1 MGGLPTVIDQAA
13 VVIIGG
19 GIIGCSAA
27 YHLAKRGITDVLV
40 IERNQLASGA
50 TARAAGLVCHARSD
64 VSTVHMVKRTVAA
77 ISELEA
83 LLEEQIDFHQLG
95 SLRAVFSEARAAELQ
110 KMEECLAE
118 AGTAFEAI
126 SASAAHILCPWLKL
140 DDARRIIFV
149 PADGYIDGAR
159 LGTAYSAAARKLGA
173 RVRRGITATNL
184 LTDGGSVN
192 GVETDQ
198 GTIRADWV
206 VDAAGVWG
214 AEIASWLDWGF
225 AAAPTRSHYWITA
238 PDGNGAPGQ
247 PNVHLPDMRA
257 YLRSEVGGLLIGLQE
272 PKSLTFNPLELT
284 ADMNDMSLIDEERDL
299 DLLIDGASALRTV
312 IPRIDEWRFAH
323 HIAGLSNYTPDGK
336 FVLGPIPGLD
346 QFLLAGGCCGSGV
359 AASGGFGQIIADL
372 VSGAEPSIDIARYR
386 PDRFG
391 YVDPTSEAFRERC
404 AAARAGKSRGR
415 AEAIAASQSEMDM

>member
-1 MGGLPTVIDQAA
+1 MGELPAVIDQAA

-19 GIIGCSAA
+19 GVIGCSAA

-64 VSTVHMVKRTVAA
+64 VSTIHMVKRTVAA
-77 ISELEA
+77 ISELES
-83 LLEEQIDFHQLG
+83 LLEEQIDFRQVG
-95 SLRAVFSEARAAELQ
+95 SLRAIFSESRGEELQ
-110 KMEECLAE
+110 KMEECLTA
-118 AGTAFEAI
+118 AGVAFEAVG
-126 SASAAHILCPWLKL
+126 ASAAHSQCPWLEL

-159 LGTAYSAAARKLGA
+159 LGTAYSAAARRLGT
-173 RVRRGITATNL
+173 RVRHGITATNL
-184 LTDGGSVN
+184 LTDGGRVV

-214 AEIASWLDWGF
+214 AEVASWLGWGF

-238 PDGNGAPGQ
+238 PDGSGAPGQ

-284 ADMNDMSLIDEERDL
+284 TDMNDMSLIDEERDL
-299 DLLIDGASALRTV
+299 DLLVEGASALRSV
-312 IPRIDEWRFAH
+312 IPQIDEWRFAH

-336 FVLGPIPGLD
+336 FVLGPIPGLER
-346 QFLLAGGCCGSGV
+346 FLLAGGCCGSGV
-359 AASGGFGQIIADL
+359 AASGGFGQIVADL
-372 VSGAEPSIDIARYR
+372 ISGAEPSIDITRYR

-391 YVDPTSEAFRERC
+391 SVDPTSEAFRERC

-415 AEAIAASQSEMDM
+415 ADAIAATQRGMDV

>member
-27 YHLAKRGITDVLV
+27 YHAAKRGITDVLV

-64 VSTVHMVKRTVAA
+64 VSTIHMVKRTVAA

-83 LLEEQIDFHQLG
+83 LLEEKIDFHQVG

-110 KMEECLAE
+110 KMKECLAA

-126 SASAAHILCPWLKL
+126 SASAAHSLCPWLEL
-140 DDARRIIFV
+140 GDARQIIFV
-149 PADGYIDGAR
+149 PADGYVDGAR
-159 LGTAYSAAARKLGA
+159 LGTAYSAAARKLGT

-184 LTDGGSVN
+184 LTDSGRVT
-192 GVETDQ
+192 GVETEQ
-198 GTIRADWV
+198 GTIQADWV

-214 AEIASWLDWGF
+214 AEVASWLGWGF

-238 PDGNGAPGQ
+238 PDGNGTPGQ

-272 PKSLTFNPLELT
+272 PKSLTFNPLELN
-284 ADMNDMSLIDEERDL
+284 ADMNDISLTDEERDL
-299 DLLIDGASALRTV
+299 DLLVDGANALRPV
-312 IPRIDEWRFAH
+312 IPTIDEWGFAH

-336 FVLGPIPGLD
+336 FVLGPIPGVER
-346 QFLLAGGCCGSGV
+346 FFLAGGCCGSGV
-359 AASGGFGQIIADL
+359 AASGGFGQVIADL
-372 VSGAEPSIDIARYR
+372 ISGSESSIDITRYR

-391 YVDPTSEAFRERC
+391 DVDPTSEAFRERC
-404 AAARAGKSRGR
+404 AAARAGKSRGGVD
-415 AEAIAASQSEMDM
+415 AAGKSIAV